1 MTAPNDNAAPSAR
14 RALIVGFVALAL
26 LIGGFGLWA
35 GFSTIAGAV
44 VASGQVEVDQNRQIV
59 QHPDGGVIAEIAVKD
74 GDTVAAG
81 DLLIRL
87 DGELLR
93 SERAIV
99 ESQFFE
105 LLARRGRL
113 EAERADAS
121 EITFPAELTAA
132 AETDPTVAPLMAGQR
147 DLFDARRAT
156 VEKTLEQ
163 LAQRRDQ
170 TISQIS
176 GIDAQLAALSTQQ
189 TLIAQEL
196 TDQRSLFERGLAQAS
211 RVLALER
218 EAASL
223 AGQLG
228 ELTAQRAQQE
238 GRLTE
243 IGIEELRLASQRREE
258 AESELRNIGY
268 RELELAERR
277 RALSGQIERLEL
289 RAPVSGIVHA
299 MAVTTP
305 RAVLRAAEPVLYL
318 IPQDRPLVI
327 SARVATIN
335 IDEVAIGQ
343 PVTLRFAAFS
353 ARTTPELFGQVS
365 RISADALV
373 DEATR
378 APYYRVEVV
387 LDPGETDKLGGLV
400 LVPGMPAEVYLR
412 TADRSPMAYLL
423 KPFTDYFNRAFRES

>member
-1 MTAPNDNAAPSAR
+1 MTPQNDNAAPSAR

-74 GDTVAAG
+74 GDPVAAG

-121 EITFPAELTAA
+121 EITFPTELTAA

-277 RALSGQIERLEL
+277 RALSGQIERLDL

>member
-1 MTAPNDNAAPSAR
+1 MTPQNDNAAPSAR

-121 EITFPAELTAA
+121 EITFPNELTTA
-132 AETDPTVAPLMAGQR
+132 AETDLTVAPLMAGQR

-400 LVPGMPAEVYLR
+400 LVPGMPGEVYLR

>member
-1 MTAPNDNAAPSAR
+1 MTPQNDNAAPSAR

>member
-1 MTAPNDNAAPSAR
+1 MTPQNDNAAPSAR

-74 GDTVAAG
+74 GDPVAAG

-277 RALSGQIERLEL
+277 RALSGQIERLDL

>member
-1 MTAPNDNAAPSAR
+1 MTPQNDNAAPSAR
-14 RALIVGFVALAL
+14 RALIVGFMALAL

-74 GDTVAAG
+74 GDPVAAG

-121 EITFPAELTAA
+121 DITFPTELTAA

-277 RALSGQIERLEL
+277 RALSGQIERLDL